1 MSSFFDI
8 TQCLFRPPNFD
19 PQESEIVFKS
29 NERIEYSAGDLEEY
43 GGIASKLSVYSHSI
57 PKSMASK
64 EPNPLCPK
72 YEGLSP
78 PKQPPGFTGL
88 QFTQGNTGPSYG
100 KSGPALSIPFL
111 VIDKPIQSESEYTII
126 YLHAN
131 SEDIMS
137 SLRICRLLGEYF
149 RVDYHHTGHRDCS

>member
-1 MSSFFDI
+1 
-8 TQCLFRPPNFD
+8 
-19 PQESEIVFKS
+19 
-29 NERIEYSAGDLEEY
+29 
-43 GGIASKLSVYSHSI
+43 
-57 PKSMASK
+57 MASK